1 MKTAYWIICST
12 ILCLLLNT
20 QDATATVSVA
30 VSSTANSTEIPE
42 KREFILDTKVNPCDN
57 FHQYVCG
64 PVEKSFK
71 LREDRS
77 AHTFAFDDSDERIL
91 EKKKTF
97 FKNIENEK
105 KLSKRPEQM
114 RNWYMACMNEKEAI
128 IEEQVLVKELKTDI
142 EKMKTMNDFIKL
154 NVENILNEKWSFAS
168 FGLSPNINKPTD
180 YDIYFDIDFMFLP
193 EHSYYENK
201 DLIKAYIQLMAD
213 FFNTIYPEEKKSD
226 HLKRAEAVVN
236 FEKSFIKTYPYP
248 AEFRQRWTQPRYVDR
263 SKFLADNSAFQF
275 QSLFTSYIPKK
286 TLIRDF
292 MPESFTYS
300 QAELQKEGNLQILK
314 DMYIFRNARNFMD
327 DAYPELYKKRLDFS
341 FKYLGGSPVRPDRQ
355 ERCTN
360 AVMGSFGLELDQE
373 MLPRLFPQFPK
384 QKMLDTAA
392 KVRASIIQGLKD
404 NKWLSE
410 KSRNLAIEKTAKAKL
425 QLIQPYTDKEWDF
438 KPIQTYSATKPYENS
453 KKLSELGQK
462 MTYKKLREGV
472 NQQAWGMGP
481 LTVNAYYDPTINK
494 FVMPIGILQYP
505 FFVSEGDLIE
515 NLGAVGTI
523 VAHEL
528 GHGIDDQ
535 GSKFDVNGKL
545 KQWMT
550 DEDIEKFKVRGQ
562 KMTDQ
567 FSKIGHNGSLTLGE
581 NVADLVGVT
590 FAYNAAFP
598 KGEGSVADK
607 QKFFVAYA
615 RLWCGQMRDKTK
627 EKLLKTDPHSLGYAR
642 INEQVKHQKGFY
654 EAFSC
659 NSKNKL
665 YLPESDRIEIW

>member
-1 MKTAYWIICST
+1 MKTANWIICST
-12 ILCLLLNT
+12 FLCLLLNVL
-20 QDATATVSVA
+20 QAKATVSGTG
-30 VSSTANSTEIPE
+30 SSTEIPD
-42 KREFILDTKVNPCDN
+42 KREFILDTLVNPCDD

-64 PVEKSFK
+64 KVEKSFK
-71 LREDRS
+71 MREDRS
-77 AHTFAFDDSDERIL
+77 SHTFAFDDSDERIL

-105 KLSKRPEQM
+105 KLSKRSEQM
-114 RNWYMACMNEKEAI
+114 RNWYMACMNEKEATL
-128 IEEQVLVKELKTDI
+128 EEIALVAELKSDI
-142 EKMKTMNDFIKL
+142 EKIKTMDDFIKL
-154 NVENILNEKWSFAS
+154 NIDNIFKGKWSFTG
-168 FGLSPNINKPTD
+168 FGLSPNINKPTE

-201 DLIKAYIQLMAD
+201 DLINAYIQLMAE
-213 FFNTIYPEEKKSD
+213 FFNTIYPDGKKAD

-236 FEKSFIKTYPYP
+236 FEKNFTKTYPYP

-263 SKFLADNSAFQF
+263 NKFMTDNSAFQL
-275 QSLFTSYIPKK
+275 QSLFKSYIPKK

-292 MPESFTYS
+292 MPESFMFV
-300 QAELQKEGNLQILK
+300 QAELQKAENLQALK

-373 MLPRLFPQFPK
+373 MLPRLFPDFPK
-384 QKMLDTAA
+384 KKMLETAA
-392 KVRASIIQGLKD
+392 KVRSSIIEGLKN

-410 KSRNLAIEKTAKAKL
+410 KSRKAAIEKTEKAKL

-438 KPIQTYSATKPYENS
+438 KPIQSYSATKPYENS
-453 KKLSELGQK
+453 KKLSALGVK
-462 MTYKKLREGV
+462 ITYKKLRDGV

-481 LTVNAYYDPTINK
+481 LTVNAYYNPTINK

-505 FFVSEGDLIE
+505 FFVPEGDLIE
-515 NLGAVGTI
+515 NLGAVGTVI
-523 VAHEL
+523 AHEL

-550 DEDIEKFKVRGQ
+550 DEDVEKFKARGQ
-562 KMTDQ
+562 KMTEQ
-567 FSKIGHNGSLTLGE
+567 FNKIGHNGSLTLGE

-598 KGEGSVADK
+598 KGTGTITDK

-615 RLWCGQMRDKTK
+615 RLWCGQMREKTK

-665 YLPESDRIEIW
+665 YLQESDRIEIW

>member
-97 FKNIENEK
+97 FKNIENER
-105 KLSKRPEQM
+105 KLPKRAEQM

-327 DAYPELYKKRLDFS
+327 DA
-341 FKYLGGSPVRPDRQ
+341 
-355 ERCTN
+355 
-360 AVMGSFGLELDQE
+360 
-373 MLPRLFPQFPK
+373 
-384 QKMLDTAA
+384 
-392 KVRASIIQGLKD
+392 
-404 NKWLSE
+404 
-410 KSRNLAIEKTAKAKL
+410 
-425 QLIQPYTDKEWDF
+425 
-438 KPIQTYSATKPYENS
+438 
-453 KKLSELGQK
+453 
-462 MTYKKLREGV
+462 
-472 NQQAWGMGP
+472 
-481 LTVNAYYDPTINK
+481 
-494 FVMPIGILQYP
+494 
-505 FFVSEGDLIE
+505 
-515 NLGAVGTI
+515 
-523 VAHEL
+523 
-528 GHGIDDQ
+528 
-535 GSKFDVNGKL
+535 
-545 KQWMT
+545 
-550 DEDIEKFKVRGQ
+550 
-562 KMTDQ
+562 
-567 FSKIGHNGSLTLGE
+567 
-581 NVADLVGVT
+581 
-590 FAYNAAFP
+590 
-598 KGEGSVADK
+598 
-607 QKFFVAYA
+607 
-615 RLWCGQMRDKTK
+615 
-627 EKLLKTDPHSLGYAR
+627 
-642 INEQVKHQKGFY
+642 
-654 EAFSC
+654 
-659 NSKNKL
+659 
-665 YLPESDRIEIW
+665 

>member
-1 MKTAYWIICST
+1 MTCMKTANWIICS
-12 ILCLLLNT
+12 IFLCLLLT
-20 QDATATVSVA
+20 VQQAKATVSGVQ
-30 VSSTANSTEIPE
+30 SGTEIPE
-42 KREFILDTKVNPCDN
+42 KREFILDLKVSPCDD

-64 PVEKSFK
+64 SVEKSFK

-105 KLSKRPEQM
+105 KLPKRAEQM

-128 IEEQVLVKELKTDI
+128 IEEQFLVKELKSDI
-142 EKMKTMNDFIKL
+142 EKVKSMDDFIKL
-154 NVENILNEKWSFAS
+154 NVENISNEKWSFS
-168 FGLSPNINKPTD
+168 GFGLSPNISKPTD

-193 EHSYYENK
+193 EHSYYDNK
-201 DLIKAYIQLMAD
+201 DLIEAYIQLMAE
-213 FFNTIYPEEKKSD
+213 FLNTIYPDEKKSE

-236 FEKSFIKTYPYP
+236 FEKRFIKTYPYP

-263 SKFLADNSAFQF
+263 NKFLTDNAAFQLE
-275 QSLFTSYIPKK
+275 SLFKSYIPKK

-292 MPESFTYS
+292 MPESFTFA
-300 QAELQKEGNLQILK
+300 QIELEKEKNLQALK
-314 DMYIFRNARNFMD
+314 DMYIFRSARSFMD

-373 MLPRLFPQFPK
+373 MMPRLFPNFPK
-384 QKMLDTAA
+384 KKMLDTAA
-392 KVRASIIQGLKD
+392 KVRASIIQGLKN

-410 KSRNLAIEKTAKAKL
+410 KSRKAAIEKTEKAKL

-438 KPIQTYSATKPYENS
+438 KPIQSYSATKPYENA

-515 NLGAVGTI
+515 NLGAVGTVI
-523 VAHEL
+523 AHEL

-550 DEDIEKFKVRGQ
+550 DEDVEKFKARGQ
-562 KMTDQ
+562 KLSDQ

-598 KGEGSVADK
+598 KGEGAIGDK

-615 RLWCGQMRDKTK
+615 RLWCGQMREKTK

-665 YLPESDRIEIW
+665 FLPEADRLEIW